1 MNWGKGIIVALAL
14 FVGFILFLVITLM
27 RQDVDLVSEDYYK
40 QEIDYEARI
49 QKEQNGLNSAA
60 KIKIVD
66 QKSFVIIQ
74 LPDSIALT
82 NVLVNLKRPNDEK
95 LDKSFKIEGTKTFML
110 PKASLEK
117 GKYDLTIEYTMDKKD
132 CLLQQKI
139 II

>member
-1 MNWGKGIIVALAL
+1 MNWGKGIIVALSL

-60 KIKIVD
+60 KIKIVN
-66 QKSFVIIQ
+66 QKSFIIIQ
-74 LPDSIALT
+74 LPDSIDLT

-117 GKYDLTIEYTMDKKD
+117 GKYDLTIEYTINGEECLMKKAIT
-132 CLLQQKI
+132 L
-139 II
+139 

>member
-74 LPDSIALT
+74 LPDNIALT

-117 GKYDLTIEYTMDKKD
+117 GKYDLTIEYTIDKKD

>member
-49 QKEQNGLNSAA
+49 QKEQNGLNSTA

-117 GKYDLTIEYTMDKKD
+117 GKYDLTIEYTMNQKD

>member
-49 QKEQNGLNSAA
+49 QKEQNGLNSTA

-117 GKYDLTIEYTMDKKD
+117 GKYDLTIEYTMNKKD

>member
-117 GKYDLTIEYTMDKKD
+117 GKYDLTIEYTMNQKD

-139 II
+139 KI

>member
-49 QKEQNGLNSAA
+49 QKEQNGLNSTA

-117 GKYDLTIEYTMDKKD
+117 GKYDLTIEYTIDQKE
-132 CLLQQKI
+132 CLMQQKI
-139 II
+139 KI

>member
-49 QKEQNGLNSAA
+49 QKEQNGLNSTA

-95 LDKSFKIEGTKTFML
+95 LDKSFNIEGTKTFML

-117 GKYDLTIEYTMDKKD
+117 GKYDLTIEYTMNQKD

>member
-117 GKYDLTIEYTMDKKD
+117 GKYDLTIEYTMDQKD

>member
-74 LPDSIALT
+74 LPDSIALK

-117 GKYDLTIEYTMDKKD
+117 GKYDLTIEYTIDQKE
-132 CLLQQKI
+132 CLMQQKI
-139 II
+139 KI

>member
-49 QKEQNGLNSAA
+49 QKEQNGLNSTA

-117 GKYDLTIEYTMDKKD
+117 GKYDLTIEYTVNGEECLMKKVIT
-132 CLLQQKI
+132 L
-139 II
+139 

>member
-117 GKYDLTIEYTMDKKD
+117 GKYDLTIEYTMNQKD

>member
-117 GKYDLTIEYTMDKKD
+117 GKYDLTIEYTMNKKD

>member
-1 MNWGKGIIVALAL
+1 MNWGKGIIVALSL

-49 QKEQNGLNSAA
+49 QKEQNGLNNAA
-60 KIKIVD
+60 KIKIVN
-66 QKSFVIIQ
+66 QKSFIIIQ
-74 LPDSIALT
+74 LPDSIDLT
-82 NVLVNLKRPNDEK
+82 NVLINLKRPNDEK

-117 GKYDLTIEYTMDKKD
+117 GKYDLTIEYTINGEECLMKKAIT
-132 CLLQQKI
+132 L
-139 II
+139 

>member
-27 RQDVDLVSEDYYK
+27 RQDVDLVSEYHYK

-117 GKYDLTIEYTMDKKD
+117 GKYDLTIEYTMNKKD

>member
-74 LPDSIALT
+74 LPDNIALT

-95 LDKSFKIEGTKTFML
+95 LDKSFNIEGTKTFML

-117 GKYDLTIEYTMDKKD
+117 GKYDLTIEYTMNQKD

>member
-117 GKYDLTIEYTMDKKD
+117 GKYDLTIEYTIDQKE
-132 CLLQQKI
+132 CLMQQKI
-139 II
+139 KI

>member
-74 LPDSIALT
+74 LPDNIALT

-117 GKYDLTIEYTMDKKD
+117 GKYDLSIEYTMDKKD

>member
-27 RQDVDLVSEDYYK
+27 SQDVDLVSEDYYK

-82 NVLVNLKRPNDEK
+82 NVFVNLKRPNDEK

-117 GKYDLTIEYTMDKKD
+117 GKYDLTIEYTMNQKD

>member
-1 MNWGKGIIVALAL
+1 MNWGKGIIVALSL

-49 QKEQNGLNSAA
+49 QKEQNGLNNAA
-60 KIKIVD
+60 KIELID
-66 QKSFVIIQ
+66 QEAYVVVQ
-74 LPDSIALT
+74 LPDSSSLT
-82 NVLVNLKRPNDEK
+82 NVVLNLKRPNDEK

-117 GKYDLTIEYTMDKKD
+117 GKYDLTIEYTINGEECLMKKSIT
-132 CLLQQKI
+132 L
-139 II
+139 

>member
-49 QKEQNGLNSAA
+49 QKEQNGLNSTA

-74 LPDSIALT
+74 LTDSIALT

-95 LDKSFKIEGTKTFML
+95 LDKSFNIEGTKTFML

-117 GKYDLTIEYTMDKKD
+117 GKYDLTIEYTMNQKD